1 MSNQTIKHRRGPIG
15 SVASIADYRKAE
27 LIIATGSVD
36 SKFSNPVVMIADP
49 DGTGASSGYR
59 PVSRLYTGAGLPNVT
74 PAGFGESLNGL
85 PYYDSTNKKLYILGS
100 NANGIDGHTEI
111 QLTGSSINNFATDV
125 SASAAA
131 NGFGSGGGNSVFELV
146 SGTIYRANS
155 KDLQITGSS
164 ADLNSHALIVS
175 QSIEAYNINVGHPS
189 SNDWGTNL
197 DGSFFNNF
205 TPDTE
210 VSEILR
216 FVAGLLSA
224 SAPNA
229 SPNTRTY
236 ESVTQAIGNTGV
248 FTAPVGNLPNGTDI
262 EDLIYLT
269 DQGYVTPGG
278 TLFSNIAGAASKTT
292 GINTN
297 AKYTSDVGNSTTDV
311 SSSNDTELFGLGP
324 LNGASAQ
331 DFKVK
336 GTHAFEFYSS
346 SAAFN
351 GSLTTAT
358 SASSLTITNSGFQ
371 TTAGVTTAKIE
382 TANPAVI
389 PAGFQDGKFVNV
401 HEQKLVNKDGAV
413 TWHGK
418 SLTSIS
424 SSGYYKINT
433 TIGIA
438 TGSQS
443 TFTDKT
449 ANSIQFYAPIA
460 TLNSNIGSNTLAG
473 SNFAQAAVT
482 LTTTKL
488 SGKPYVN
495 GGTWTVEGTAS
506 GVFDP
511 MYANSTTAVRTII
524 TDPAAYNIAKST
536 GENELS
542 IVGGN
547 IQSANTVFPNG
558 GTTARNTG
566 VVPDRTDL
574 VHLDATY
581 TISGTGTTITKSR
594 QTTPSTFTIETKAK
608 NRSSVETSLNT
619 QTLNLHTGGDF
630 SVTDVMQYFGG
641 GTASTTLVERFTNET
656 YRRVLSNSTS
666 LTNAW
671 DSDTTTLDLGNGGDL
686 QVKPGFLVDPEGDH
700 GYHYPTTGYNATDV
714 KWYLREFETSATS
727 NKGTLVINL
736 DPNTSADLVD
746 YESTTE
752 NKIAIGVIFEAT
764 DSVIFDAV
772 KGNASYN
779 GNLNSQSQGAL
790 NPFSDSVDIVG
801 DFDSL
806 NNSNGTLTLGLNN
819 SVGQTI
825 NGTNS
830 KIWLLIRYKGTPS
843 NPLTAITVSVS

>member
-1 MSNQTIKHRRGPIG
+1 MSNQTIKHRRGPVG
-15 SVASIADYRKAE
+15 SVVSIADYRQAE

-100 NANGIDGHTEI
+100 NANGLDGHTEI

-131 NGFGSGGGNSVFELV
+131 NGFGAGGGSSVFELV
-146 SGTIYRANS
+146 SGTIYRSNG
-155 KDLQITGSS
+155 KDLQITGSGGS
-164 ADLNSHALIVS
+164 EKYALRVS
-175 QSIEAYNINVGHPS
+175 QSIHAYNINVGYPT

-197 DGSFFNNF
+197 EGSYFNQF
-205 TPDTE
+205 TPDTD

-216 FVAGLLSA
+216 FVAGLLSSSAPDA
-224 SAPNA
+224 SA
-229 SPNTRTY
+229 NTRTY
-236 ESVTQAIGNTGV
+236 GDISENITNTTTTAAPAGV
-248 FTAPVGNLPNGTDI
+248 LPNGTNI

-269 DQGYVTPGG
+269 DQGYVTPGETIFSSLEG
-278 TLFSNIAGAASKTT
+278 SLSNITT
-292 GINTN
+292 NTN
-297 AKYTSDVGNSTTDV
+297 INIKYSSTKAGSTNV
-311 SSSNDTELFGLGP
+311 SSSNDTQLFGLGP
-324 LNGASAQ
+324 LNSGNAQ

-346 SAAFN
+346 SAAFLA
-351 GSLTTAT
+351 SATTAT
-358 SASSLTITNSGFQ
+358 SASSLTITNSGFG
-371 TTAGVTTAKIE
+371 TTAGVTTAKIN

-401 HEQKLVNKDGAV
+401 HEQKLVNKDGAA

-433 TIGIA
+433 TVGIA

-449 ANSIQFYAPIA
+449 KSELRFYAPIS
-460 TLNSNIGSNTLAG
+460 TLNSNIGSNTLTG
-473 SNFAQAAVT
+473 TNFAQEAQT

-495 GGTWTVEGTAS
+495 GGTWAVEGTAS

-511 MYANSTTAVRTII
+511 MYADSTTTVRTVI

-536 GENELS
+536 GENSLS
-542 IVGGN
+542 
-547 IQSANTVFPNG
+547 TNG
-558 GTTARNTG
+558 GQIQTSGVVYSTAG
-566 VVPDRTDL
+566 VGKNSGVPDRTDL
-574 VHLDATY
+574 VHVSASY
-581 TISGTGTTITKSR
+581 TISGTGTTITKAR
-594 QTTPSTFTIETKAK
+594 QTTPSTFKIATSGS
-608 NRSSVETSLNT
+608 NRSSAQSGINE

-630 SVTDVMQYFGG
+630 GVTDVMQYFGG
-641 GTASTTLVERFTNET
+641 GVASGVTSEKFTNET
-656 YRRVLSNSTS
+656 YRRIISGNTSTQ

-671 DSDTTTLDLGNGGDL
+671 DSDTTTVNLGNGGDL
-686 QVKPGFLVDPEGDH
+686 QVKPGFLVDPESSH

-736 DPNTSADLVD
+736 DPNSSADLVD
-746 YESTTE
+746 YESTTGD
-752 NKIAIGVIFEAT
+752 KIAIGVIFEAT
-764 DSVIFDAV
+764 NSVIFDAV
-772 KGNASYN
+772 KGNQSYN
-779 GNLNSQSQGAL
+779 GNLNSESQGAL

-801 DFDSL
+801 DFSSIT
-806 NNSNGTLTLGLNN
+806 NSNGTLTLGLNN

-830 KIWLLIRYKGTPS
+830 KIWLLIRYKGTPN